1 MEQFIISVSID
12 ELNERGL
19 TLTAYDKLSN
29 DEKLLLPCKVY
40 TVKEFVDEVNAW
52 YLGDLDPE
60 ENIFTYIEG

>member
-19 TLTAYDKLSN
+19 TLTAYDELSN
-29 DEKLLLPCKVY
+29 DEKLLLPHKIY
-40 TVKEFVDEVNAW
+40 SVKEFVNEANAG

>member
-12 ELNERGL
+12 DLIDKGV
-19 TLTAYDKLSN
+19 AVMDYDNLSD
-29 DEKLLLPCKVY
+29 DEKLSLPHKMY
-40 TVKEFVDEVNAW
+40 SVKEFVDEVNAG